1 MEQEAHLEVLER
13 RIEATA
19 ARLEDQRARLA
30 WRQRQ
35 GCGTAEARA
44 LLGHLEDT
52 LALLLRRRSAMT
64 LPGWL
69 GLRPIP
75 CDGGELP

>member
-1 MEQEAHLEVLER
+1 MRRDVHLEVLER
-13 RIEATA
+13 RIEATT

-35 GCGTAEARA
+35 GFGTAEARA

-52 LALLLRRRSAMT
+52 LALLVRRRTAII

-69 GLRPIP
+69 GMRPITSE
-75 CDGGELP
+75 GGELS

>member
-1 MEQEAHLEVLER
+1 MRRVVNLEVLER
-13 RIEATA
+13 RIDATA
-19 ARLEDQRARLA
+19 TRLVEQRARLA

-52 LALLLRRRSAMT
+52 LALLLRRRIAMT
-64 LPGWL
+64 MPGWL
-69 GLRPIP
+69 GLHLVP
-75 CDGGELP
+75 CDGSEPP